1 MSDFKEL
8 VFNDTPDVY
17 LKMQRAET
25 KSPYIFQPED
35 ICEHNTYFT
44 KRNKYVERVNKEKET
59 FNNALRI
66 IIKRRKDHLHSE
78 EQRRIKRQENT
89 KAFFFSLSQWLIT
102 LICILPIGFLDYVG
116 IQYLISRF
124 ANDGGRW
131 IGNFLEESGF
141 PMFLQYVLTI
151 PVWVGVAYIGLA
163 AFIRKI
169 GKKAYSE
176 ENYKKY
182 AQSRWVIMLV
192 LSIIEAAISF
202 VCLA

>member
-1 MSDFKEL
+1 MGDFKEL
-8 VFNDTPDVY
+8 VLNDTPDVY
-17 LKMQRAET
+17 IKMQRAET

-35 ICEHNTYFT
+35 MCEHNTYST
-44 KRNKYVERVNKEKET
+44 KRNKYVDRVNKEKEA
-59 FNNALRI
+59 FNNALRT
-66 IIKRRKDHLHSE
+66 IIKRRKDRLYAE

-102 LICILPIGFLDYVG
+102 LLCILPIGFLDYVG
-116 IQYLISRF
+116 VQYLISRF

-141 PMFLQYVLTI
+141 SVFLEYVLTI

-169 GKKAYSE
+169 GEKAYSE

-192 LSIIEAAISF
+192 LSIIEAVISF
-202 VCLA
+202 ICLT

>member
-1 MSDFKEL
+1 MGDFKEL
-8 VFNDTPDVY
+8 VLNDTPDVY
-17 LKMQRAET
+17 IKMQRAET
-25 KSPYIFQPED
+25 KSPYIFQPEV
-35 ICEHNTYFT
+35 ICEYNAYSL
-44 KRNKYVERVNKEKET
+44 KRNKYVDRVNKEKDA
-59 FNNALRI
+59 FNNALQT
-66 IIKRRKDHLHSE
+66 IIKRRKDRLRAE
-78 EQRRIKRQENT
+78 EQRRNKRRENT

-131 IGNFLEESGF
+131 IGRFLEESGF
-141 PMFLQYVLTI
+141 PMFLEYELKI

-163 AFIRKI
+163 ELIRKI
-169 GKKAYSE
+169 GRKTYTE

-202 VCLA
+202 VCLM

>member
-1 MSDFKEL
+1 MGDFKEL
-8 VFNDTPDVY
+8 VLNDTPDVY
-17 LKMQRAET
+17 IKMQRAET

-35 ICEHNTYFT
+35 MCEHTTYST
-44 KRNKYVERVNKEKET
+44 KRNKYVDRVNKEKEA
-59 FNNALRI
+59 FNNALRT
-66 IIKRRKDHLHSE
+66 IIKRRKDRLYAE

-102 LICILPIGFLDYVG
+102 LLCILPIGFLDYVG
-116 IQYLISRF
+116 VQYLISRF

-141 PMFLQYVLTI
+141 PVFLEYVLTI

-169 GKKAYSE
+169 GEKAYSE

-192 LSIIEAAISF
+192 LSIIEAVISF
-202 VCLA
+202 ICLT

>member
-35 ICEHNTYFT
+35 ICEHNTYST
-44 KRNKYVERVNKEKET
+44 KRNKYVDRVNKEKET
-59 FNNALRI
+59 FNNALRT
-66 IIKRRKDHLHSE
+66 IIKRRKDRLYSE

-202 VCLA
+202 VCLT

>member
-1 MSDFKEL
+1 MGDFKEL
-8 VFNDTPDVY
+8 VLNDTPDVY
-17 LKMQRAET
+17 IKMQRAET

-35 ICEHNTYFT
+35 MCEHNTYST
-44 KRNKYVERVNKEKET
+44 KRNKYVDRVNKEKEA
-59 FNNALRI
+59 FNNALRT
-66 IIKRRKDHLHSE
+66 IIKRRKDRLYSE

-102 LICILPIGFLDYVG
+102 LLCILPIGFLDYVG
-116 IQYLISRF
+116 VQYLISRF

-141 PMFLQYVLTI
+141 SVFLEYVLTI

-169 GKKAYSE
+169 GEKAYSE

-192 LSIIEAAISF
+192 LSIIEAVISF
-202 VCLA
+202 ICLT

>member
-1 MSDFKEL
+1 MGDFKEL
-8 VFNDTPDVY
+8 VLNDTPDVY
-17 LKMQRAET
+17 IKMQRAET

-35 ICEHNTYFT
+35 ICEHNTYSA
-44 KRNKYVERVNKEKET
+44 KRNKYVDRVNKEKEA
-59 FNNALRI
+59 FNNALRT
-66 IIKRRKDHLHSE
+66 IIKRRKDRLYSE

-102 LICILPIGFLDYVG
+102 LLCILPIGFLDYVG
-116 IQYLISRF
+116 VQYLISRF
-124 ANDGGRW
+124 TNDGGRW

-141 PMFLQYVLTI
+141 PVFLEYVLTI

-192 LSIIEAAISF
+192 LSIIEAVISF
-202 VCLA
+202 ICLT

>member
-35 ICEHNTYFT
+35 ICEHNTYST
-44 KRNKYVERVNKEKET
+44 KRNKYVDRVNKEKET
-59 FNNALRI
+59 FNNALRT
-66 IIKRRKDHLHSE
+66 IIKRRKDRLYSE

>member
-1 MSDFKEL
+1 MGDFKEL
-8 VFNDTPDVY
+8 VLNDTPDVY
-17 LKMQRAET
+17 IKMQRAET

-35 ICEHNTYFT
+35 MCEHNTYST
-44 KRNKYVERVNKEKET
+44 KRNKYVDRVNKEKEA
-59 FNNALRI
+59 FNNALRT
-66 IIKRRKDHLHSE
+66 IIKRRKDRLYAE

-102 LICILPIGFLDYVG
+102 LLCILPIGFLDYVG
-116 IQYLISRF
+116 VQYLISRF

-141 PMFLQYVLTI
+141 PVFLEYVLTI

-169 GKKAYSE
+169 GEKAYSE

-182 AQSRWVIMLV
+182 AQRRWVIMLV
-192 LSIIEAAISF
+192 LSIIEAVISF
-202 VCLA
+202 ICLT